1 VISPDVVQRFVQTRA
16 TKRTRRVPRFRR
28 SEGCFALGRAI
39 APVAHP
45 VLARVAHLVLA
56 FAVVFGMVQSGGRY
70 FYCEAV
76 GLSPFDPCAE
86 ASGAAQGKCSRDT
99 LGEPARDCCEVVT
112 LAVTP
117 RAARAAG
124 PSIMPTPCV
133 AVLPAI
139 GLAGRTDGLA
149 RWGMD
154 RAPGRWRTPPGASSD
169 TRARLMVFLI

>member
-1 VISPDVVQRFVQTRA
+1 VIRPDVVQRFVQGRS
-16 TKRTRRVPRFRR
+16 TKRGVVV
-28 SEGCFALGRAI
+28 RAI
-39 APVAHP
+39 AP
-45 VLARVAHLVLA
+45 VAHLVLA
-56 FAVVFGMVQSGGRY
+56 FAVLFGMVQSGGRY

-76 GLSPFDPCAE
+76 GLSPFDPCVE
-86 ASGAAQGKCSRDT
+86 ASGDAYGKCTRDV

-117 RAARAAG
+117 RAAPPAG
-124 PSIMPTPCV
+124 PSVMPAPCV
-133 AVLPAI
+133 AVLPAL

-154 RAPGRWRTPPGASSD
+154 RAPGRWRPPPRASSD